1 MCLWMTL
8 RSYEEKEAGV
18 RSSVRLSKRPA
29 FLLIDLEVNLSEERL
44 VVLEGLSLLWRGRR
58 VRFWSWRFVVAL
70 EDGEPFGLFD
80 EWFSWLKVLLAVERI
95 GQKLQ
100 LLGVGCLTNKNTS
113 LPLETVSLFRVL
125 LQIVIA
131 LHELS
136 QS

>member
-1 MCLWMTL
+1 M
-8 RSYEEKEAGV
+8 
-18 RSSVRLSKRPA
+18 
-29 FLLIDLEVNLSEERL
+29 
-44 VVLEGLSLLWRGRR
+44 
-58 VRFWSWRFVVAL
+58 VAL

-100 LLGVGCLTNKNTS
+100 LLGVGRLTNKNTF
-113 LPLETVSLFRVL
+113 LLLETVSLFRVL
-125 LQIVIA
+125 LQLVIV